1 MALYLSI
8 SNLVGRY
15 WYCGWIKSSMPLSK
29 WRRSQQVLTIPLLT
43 IPVFKGKGRD
53 PLQKGNY
60 RGISLTSV
68 IARLPEFITLGHIQP
83 LLEEMGAQTAYRKH
97 TSCEDAI
104 FAYLEAMS
112 HYLLQDDQF
121 MMCAFDLEKAFDS
134 IEFSVLLNQCWDWWE
149 RVKAVKVMVYKA
161 NCMQVFIEM
170 VTYVNLSRWREVFTK
185 AQSCPP
191 FCSL

>member
-1 MALYLSI
+1 
-8 SNLVGRY
+8 
-15 WYCGWIKSSMPLSK
+15 MPLSK

-83 LLEEMGAQTAYRKH
+83 LLEEMGVPIMAQTAYRKH

-104 FAYLEAMS
+104 FANLEAMS
-112 HYLLQDDQF
+112 HYSTQEDQVT
-121 MMCAFDLEKAFDS
+121 MCAFDRKS
-134 IEFSVLLNQCWDWWE
+134 IWHDWIQCPAKPLFWCWDWLE
-149 RVKAVKVMVYKA
+149 RVEAVKSHGIRS
-161 NCMQVFIEM
+161 QLLVFAQM
-170 VTYVNLSRWREVFTK
+170 VTYQNLSQWREVFAK
-185 AQSCPP
+185 AQSCLPS
-191 FCSL
+191 CSL